1 NLADICES
9 VKCLDCVGRDCMG
22 TFCEGDYCLMA
33 NYAPRWGTIEWG
45 EPRVVKGCISG
56 KMLEN
61 NIRSHCETVDEF
73 GEEIFT
79 CFCDE
84 DYCNGEKAIQ
94 RLQRTPVSLVTCIC
108 NGAHCTDKT
117 CIGEL
122 CSYVIN
128 HRTHKSEQG
137 CVNASVPLI
146 ERRSAGA
153 CMIPPITGAMHHT
166 VSKDPHEL
174 LATESCV
181 CASDFCNSEK
191 PEVVAPEKMK
201 CQTFVTLEAMGTKVS
216 SRNTTCTGEFCFKAS
231 IRSQLGHMTE
241 YKTMG
246 CASFIDGAE
255 LAEELQPV
263 GCATFESEKVTVD
276 TCFQTKDKNAIGRAR
291 ANQESPPESR
301 RKVKQPAKPKKPN
314 FRKPPPKVEIEY
326 EQEEGKE
333 DEDEDEEEELD
344 RAKPNKQERPK
355 VEPTQQEKEE
365 VQGETEGDRK
375 GEEKESGKSGERK
388 EDEEENEK
396 NNKNDEN
403 EDGEAEDK
411 IETTTTMFIFE
422 GPTEPPIPEDSN
434 ATLVAVFVLLMI
446 LIVMAGVVWKFELH
460 KRLFRASYDT
470 VAGG

>member
-1 NLADICES
+1 MRLWPYIAPMKLLINLVLLANLADICES

-301 RKVKQPAKPKKPN
+301 RKVKQPAKPKKPK
-314 FRKPPPKVEIEY
+314 KPPPKVEIEY

-411 IETTTTMFIFE
+411 IE
-422 GPTEPPIPEDSN
+422 
-434 ATLVAVFVLLMI
+434 VFPF
-446 LIVMAGVVWKFELH
+446 LISRYSSISFSLSSVSF
-460 KRLFRASYDT
+460 T
-470 VAGG
+470 